1 MSFFKEFKLSILEFL
16 VLIILISTLYI
27 LKFYYD
33 YFTRSISY
41 PGPLPLPILVERIM
55 SSVKDN
61 NYFVRITTRDG
72 LDDLQKGHNGILFNV
87 DFNSWSYIK
96 KIFIRAV
103 AAPNA
108 LKFGMKLID
117 SGFQDLEK
125 FWNLLIE
132 ETGQFVC
139 DEQEKSVEID
149 FIPWARRIFAET
161 IMLMTTNRHPNLLST
176 YYDRT
181 TNKNPQKNLY
191 EEFFDRLSIASDCV
205 QYYLMVPPFIRN
217 FPIINI
223 YTNYLYK
230 NMTWTRNYTY
240 NLVKERLEEIES
252 IDDNEKLS
260 TDMLSMLLTANKSN
274 DNNEKPMTNEE
285 IGDNIA
291 EILIEGVDSP
301 SNTLSFVLY
310 YIGNDPDIKQR
321 VLDEIDN
328 IFGDG
333 PDFNVT
339 YEDLSKLEYI
349 EAVIKEVLRVRPV
362 TATITRFATHSDQID
377 EFQIPSSTH
386 LSVNILSLHVH
397 QNYWEEPTKFNPLRF
412 LASSNN
418 EKETYDKNALVYFGG
433 GLRMCPGRQFA
444 MTLLKMMVVLLY
456 SKYKFEVI
464 TKEPLAQNSINT
476 QCKELK
482 IRIRCLKV

>member
-41 PGPLPLPILVERIM
+41 PGPLPLPILGNLHQYFYYSNDLQAWLHRLSLKYGDVFELYFGSSKYLMISDSRIVERIM

-291 EILIEGVDSP
+291 EILIEGVDSVCIIIYFIFYFIDKLLIMIFFLKP

-349 EAVIKEVLRVRPV
+349 EAVIKEGE
-362 TATITRFATHSDQID
+362 H
-377 EFQIPSSTH
+377 
-386 LSVNILSLHVH
+386 
-397 QNYWEEPTKFNPLRF
+397 Y
-412 LASSNN
+412 
-418 EKETYDKNALVYFGG
+418 
-433 GLRMCPGRQFA
+433 
-444 MTLLKMMVVLLY
+444 
-456 SKYKFEVI
+456 
-464 TKEPLAQNSINT
+464 
-476 QCKELK
+476 
-482 IRIRCLKV
+482 

>member
-1 MSFFKEFKLSILEFL
+1 
-16 VLIILISTLYI
+16 
-27 LKFYYD
+27 
-33 YFTRSISY
+33 
-41 PGPLPLPILVERIM
+41 M

-132 ETGQFVC
+132 EQGQFVC

-176 YYDRT
+176 YYDRI

-301 SNTLSFVLY
+301 SNTLS
-310 YIGNDPDIKQR
+310 
-321 VLDEIDN
+321 
-328 IFGDG
+328 
-333 PDFNVT
+333 
-339 YEDLSKLEYI
+339 KLEYI

-386 LSVNILSLHVH
+386 LSVNIL
-397 QNYWEEPTKFNPLRF
+397 T
-412 LASSNN
+412 SSNN

-482 IRIRCLKV
+482 IRIRCLKG